1 MSEEARNENAAQAQ
15 DSAAQEDKREKA
27 RREVQEMI
35 EKATRGVIELHT
47 PMMSRNAPVTQ
58 LHYDFSVLTNSDVI
72 ACLDSDR
79 ASQNAVGLSAKQ
91 AMNLYGRMHR
101 KVEQPISGLD
111 ATDIAEQVGF
121 IDTIAMVRAAQSFF
135 ALCSSAALMSI
146 S

>member
-1 MSEEARNENAAQAQ
+1 M
-15 DSAAQEDKREKA
+15 
-27 RREVQEMI
+27 
-35 EKATRGVIELHT
+35 
-47 PMMSRNAPVTQ
+47 
-58 LHYDFSVLTNSDVI
+58 LTNSDVI
-72 ACLDSDR
+72 ASLDSDR

-111 ATDIAEQVGF
+111 ATDIAEQAGF
-121 IDTIAMVRAAQSFF
+121 IDMIAMVRAAQSFF